1 MISDK
6 FDLGSLERMGIDLR
20 DYGSEEVRECLEIFK
35 KEDFYLFPE
44 TEYGNRLLNDFMR
57 KFREE
62 MFAG

>member
-20 DYGSEEVRECLEIFK
+20 EYSSEEVRECLEIFD